1 MRPGRGAARIARPTP
16 EPECHDVSEHPTDT
30 AAPDPLLAEAIA
42 TFRTLLAEATAAGD
56 PEPTAMTV
64 ATADAKGRP
73 SARTVLLKHVDEQG
87 FVFYT
92 NFDSRKGRQLAANP
106 QAALLFLWKTL
117 REQVQVKVEG
127 TVEPVTAAEADAY
140 FASRPRESQI
150 GAWASLQSQT
160 LDSRETFERRIAEFS
175 AKFEG
180 GAVPRPPHWSGFRV
194 VPEMVEFWYGA
205 KFRLHERQRYA
216 RVDGRWTKRMLY
228 P

>member
-1 MRPGRGAARIARPTP
+1 M
-16 EPECHDVSEHPTDT
+16 SS
-30 AAPDPLLAEAIA
+30 PDSDALYAEAIA
-42 TFRTLLAEATAAGD
+42 TFRSLLDEARDTGD

-64 ATADAKGRP
+64 ATADARGRP
-73 SARTVLLKHVDEQG
+73 SARTVLLKHVDECG

-117 REQVQVKVEG
+117 REQVQAKIEG

-160 LDSRETFERRIAEFS
+160 LDARETFEARIDEFT
-175 AKFEG
+175 ARFEG
-180 GAVPRPPHWSGFRV
+180 GPVPRPPHWSGFRV
-194 VPEMVEFWYGA
+194 VPEMIEFWYGA
-205 KFRLHERQRYA
+205 RFRLHERQRYA

>member
-1 MRPGRGAARIARPTP
+1 M
-16 EPECHDVSEHPTDT
+16 SPTDSD
-30 AAPDPLLAEAIA
+30 ALHGEAIA
-42 TFRTLLAEATAAGD
+42 TFRALLDEARDAGD
-56 PEPTAMTV
+56 PEPNAMTV
-64 ATADAKGRP
+64 ATADARGRP
-73 SARTVLLKHVDEQG
+73 SARTVLLKHFDERG

-117 REQVQVKVEG
+117 REQVQAKSEG

-160 LDSRETFERRIAEFS
+160 LESRETFEARIAEFT
-175 AKFEG
+175 ARFDG
-180 GAVPRPPHWSGFRV
+180 VAVPRPPHWSGFRV
-194 VPEMVEFWYGA
+194 VPEMIEFWYGA
-205 KFRLHERQRYA
+205 RFRLHERQRYA